1 MKKPTQVLVPSG
13 ARAPKHASA
22 GFSLLEVLIAV
33 LILAIGLLGIASTQV
48 LSLQQTTNS
57 HLGSHASMYAEDVV
71 NQVRFN
77 DGEMISTS
85 ELDRIKADM
94 QRDMGPD
101 ADLNASISGNTL
113 DVTISWSEQD
123 PFSDDGRSN
132 ESFNLKARL
141 EQ

>member
-13 ARAPKHASA
+13 ACSSKHASA

-57 HLGSHASMYAEDVV
+57 HLSSQASMYAEDVV

-77 DGEMISTS
+77 DREMISTN

-101 ADLNASISGNTL
+101 ADLTASISGNTL